1 MDCSD
6 PRKLL
11 LSVPYNYTEE
21 MAYINNDILLTHK
34 QKSINTGRLNY
45 FLQNVGKGVPDCVF
59 ITTFGLD
66 GPASTSILKYNG
78 DSITYTDDSS
88 RFGIP
93 DRSRDES
100 IRTYNVIS
108 FYLDQKNYE
117 DKIISVDYHAIT
129 SDNKDIIV
137 FSDIIFLDVKRMY

>member
-1 MDCSD
+1 M
-6 PRKLL
+6 
-11 LSVPYNYTEE
+11 
-21 MAYINNDILLTHK
+21 
-34 QKSINTGRLNY
+34 
-45 FLQNVGKGVPDCVF
+45 
-59 ITTFGLD
+59 D

-78 DSITYTDDSS
+78 DITYTDDSS

-117 DKIISVDYHAIT
+117 DKVISIDYHTIT

-137 FSDIIFLDVKRMY
+137 FSDITFLDVKRMY